1 MNKHG
6 VIEGVIQ
13 GVKRKLS
20 PGNLID
26 RILKK
31 DQSEEIEE
39 QTAEFLK
46 KKKNKIKQIK
56 SEGDES

>member
-6 VIEGVIQ
+6 VIEGT
-13 GVKRKLS
+13 KRKLS
-20 PGNLID
+20 HGNLVD
-26 RILKK
+26 HELKK

-46 KKKNKIKQIK
+46 KNKIKKLK
-56 SEGDES
+56 SVGDDK